1 MSAPKSLP
9 IDPKD
14 LLPAAVGFV
23 IGLGILV
30 FFVLLAKSMDLT
42 LLVNHHDIPRQ

>member
-1 MSAPKSLP
+1 MSAKKSLP

-23 IGLGILV
+23 LGLGILV

-42 LLVNHHDIPRQ
+42 LLVNHHDIPHQ